1 MANMTEELKLKKA
14 HIALMKH
21 PSTALYAGVI
31 LYGESSV
38 EDSGVPTAYTDGKN
52 KRYGREFFKP
62 LTDKQARGLVLHEN
76 LHVAL
81 KHLIRFKKEFKEDAQ
96 AINAAADFAVND
108 IIMQVH
114 EAEPDFIGLPDGGLW
129 DKKYRNWSVREIY
142 DDIRKQNKGRKGKPS
157 GGGQGS
163 GQPSQGNES
172 GQGEPLI
179 INGKKYEGF
188 DEHDFNGG
196 KEISPEEMKAV
207 SEAIDQALRQGS
219 ILAGKLGGKMP
230 RSIQEMLEPV
240 VDWRAELRDFVTS
253 AAKGNDE
260 LTWRKF
266 NKRLLS
272 NDIYMPSMYSE
283 KVGELVVAIDTS
295 GSIGGPELAVFAG
308 ELASICDACSP
319 EKVRV
324 LWWDTHV
331 HGEQVFEGNYTNI
344 AHMLKP
350 LGGGGTK
357 VSCVSE
363 YLSEKKVQ
371 VDAVIVFT
379 DGYVE
384 GDIKWP
390 IAEPTLWMVTQNKQ
404 LKVPSGKIVKFDR
417 D

>member
-21 PSTALYAGVI
+21 PRTALYSGVI

-38 EDSGVPTAYTDGKN
+38 EEGVPTAYTDGKN

-62 LTDKQARGLVLHEN
+62 LSDKQARGLVLHEN

-81 KHLIRFKKEFKEDAQ
+81 KHIIRFKKEFKEDAQ
-96 AINAAADFAVND
+96 CINAAADFAAND
-108 IIMQVH
+108 IIMQIH
-114 EAEPDFIGLPDGGLW
+114 EAEPDFIELPEGGLW
-129 DKKYRNWSVREIY
+129 DKKYRDWSVREIY
-142 DDIRKQNKGRKGKPS
+142 DDIRKQNKGRSKSG

-163 GQPSQGNES
+163 GQDGQGNES

-179 INGKKYEGF
+179 INGKEYEGF
-188 DEHDFNGG
+188 DEHDFDGG
-196 KEISPEEMKAV
+196 KEISPEEMKKM
-207 SEAIDQALRQGS
+207 SDAIDQALRQGG

-230 RSIQEMLEPV
+230 RSIEEMLEPV

-266 NKRLLS
+266 NKRLIAE
-272 NDIYMPSMYSE
+272 DIYMPSLYSE
-283 KVGELVVAIDTS
+283 QVGELVVAIDTS
-295 GSIGGPELAVFAG
+295 GSIGGHELAVFAG
-308 ELASICDACSP
+308 ELASICEVCTP

-324 LWWDTHV
+324 LWWDTKV

-344 AHMLKP
+344 AQMLKP
-350 LGGGGTK
+350 LGGGGTH
-357 VSCVSE
+357 VSSVSE
-363 YLSEKKVQ
+363 YLVDKKVN
-371 VDAVIVFT
+371 VDAVIIFT
-379 DGYVE
+379 DGYLE
-384 GDIKWP
+384 SHIRWE
-390 IAEPTLWMVTQNKQ
+390 IQQPTLWLVTQNKNLQ
-404 LKVPSGKIVKFDR
+404 VPSGKIVKFDK